1 MKRMKNILSFFRLQ
15 FEHKELFW
23 DWYITKGWQ
32 KRQKQQ
38 KR

>member
-1 MKRMKNILSFFRLQ
+1 MKRMKNILSFLRLQ

-23 DWYITKGWQ
+23 DWYVAKGWK
-32 KRQKQQ
+32 KRR